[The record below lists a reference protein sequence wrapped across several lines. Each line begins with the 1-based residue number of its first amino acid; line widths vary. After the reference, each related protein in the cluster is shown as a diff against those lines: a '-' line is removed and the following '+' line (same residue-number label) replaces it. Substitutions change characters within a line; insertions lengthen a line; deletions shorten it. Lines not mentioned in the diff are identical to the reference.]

1 MSKVLKSTQKTVKLF
16 NITNIYK
23 HNQTNMHLKQNL
35 AKFPH
40 SIGVKFSAKAFAK
53 RSPLHNEA
61 SDSAAFW
68 RTWQLQKK
76 SDVSSVLWRK
86 FGGDKRDHLSLQYIS
101 IYGM

>member
-1 MSKVLKSTQKTVKLF
+1 M
-16 NITNIYK
+16 Y
-23 HNQTNMHLKQNL
+23 LKQNL

-68 RTWQLQKK
+68 RTWQLQKF
-76 SDVSSVLWRK
+76 RR
-86 FGGDKRDHLSLQYIS
+86 FIS
-101 IYGM
+101 FVAEVRWW